1 MIIYTADIFQCPPST
16 RSLAELLSV
25 IKLPLT
31 QHNIHSNRA
40 EARSSKVK
48 KILLPLLLAL
58 KLKLALVLPIVLK
71 AITLISLK
79 GLAAGTIALL
89 FSGATFVKDLLAKKQ
104 EHITTAYISG
114 AGAQPVNAEFV
125 HHHGNDWNRNGQA
138 AAAQDLAYNYHTLP
152 QYV

>member
-1 MIIYTADIFQCPPST
+1 MF
-16 RSLAELLSV
+16 V
-25 IKLPLT
+25 LPRIT
-31 QHNIHSNRA
+31 

-58 KLKLALVLPIVLK
+58 KLKMALILPIVLK
-71 AITLISLK
+71 AITFISLK

-89 FSGATFVKDLLAKKQ
+89 FSGNVTHWKSQKTIQTIIVFMFLAGATFVKDLLAKKQ

-114 AGAQPVNAEFV
+114 AGATPVNAEFV
-125 HHHGNDWNRNGQA
+125 HHHGNDWNRNGQVVNG
-138 AAAQDLAYNYHTLP
+138 AQDLAYNYHTLP